1 MIRRHRR
8 ESCLVVEISTPV
20 ASNVAMKIKMKWRE
34 WVGLTGNGQG
44 SLGHGR
50 SEGYLVCEFKYMF
63 LDLLTASVQDDS
75 EAPSRKLPSCGDIDT
90 SGK

>member
-8 ESCLVVEISTPV
+8 ESCLVVEILTPV
-20 ASNVAMKIKMKWRE
+20 ASSVAMKIKTKWQE

-50 SEGYLVCEFKYMF
+50 SEGCLVCEFKYIFSVFKQYYTYFHILFHLYVF
-63 LDLLTASVQDDS
+63 LK
-75 EAPSRKLPSCGDIDT
+75 KLKT
-90 SGK
+90 VV

>member
-1 MIRRHRR
+1 MIQRHHR

-20 ASNVAMKIKMKWRE
+20 ASSVAMKIKMKWRE

-50 SEGYLVCEFKYMF
+50 SEGCLVCEFKYMF
-63 LDLLTASVQDDS
+63 SVFKQHYTYFHTLFHS
-75 EAPSRKLPSCGDIDT
+75 YVFLKKLKT
-90 SGK
+90 VV